1 MAIVSKHPKYTITTR
16 LCSQPHKTNSKNVF
30 QKIIWKW
37 GMGKKCTKPTN
48 WTSSYISITIETP
61 FLRTP
66 PQPKALF
73 LDKNQHDHH
82 NGCKKQTKHKQLKEI
97 AQAKK
102 KTGSNFRE
110 CFLVKAKEGNIKSL
124 QSSQLHSA
132 PQSKLEVGR
141 MWWLLC
147 SQGWNSE
154 CPWSPSCP
162 LYSSLPPSLLPLPS
176 PFFCFFLLAPKP

>member
-1 MAIVSKHPKYTITTR
+1 MSFKKSYANEEWAKNAQNQQTEHLHTFQ
-16 LCSQPHKTNSKNVF
+16 SQLKL
-30 QKIIWKW
+30 
-37 GMGKKCTKPTN
+37 
-48 WTSSYISITIETP
+48 P
-61 FLRTP
+61 FSEPP

-141 MWWLLC
+141 M
-147 SQGWNSE
+147 
-154 CPWSPSCP
+154 
-162 LYSSLPPSLLPLPS
+162 
-176 PFFCFFLLAPKP
+176 